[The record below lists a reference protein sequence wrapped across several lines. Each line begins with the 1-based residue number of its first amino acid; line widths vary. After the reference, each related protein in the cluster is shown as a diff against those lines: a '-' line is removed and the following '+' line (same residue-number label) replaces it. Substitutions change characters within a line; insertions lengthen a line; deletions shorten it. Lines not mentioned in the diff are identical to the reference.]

1 MNILEYTRT
10 RNGCRIM
17 ARVDQDWGVGER
29 QDENAKEEEAGG
41 EKKERRLGGKRERS
55 CISKV
60 PQQRF
65 LLFFTH
71 K

>member
-1 MNILEYTRT
+1 
-10 RNGCRIM
+10 M

-29 QDENAKEEEAGG
+29 QDGNAKEEEAGG

-60 PQQRF
+60 CHNNVFSFFYSQIASVAFHLWR
-65 LLFFTH
+65 LLH
-71 K
+71 V